1 MQARAE
7 GGSGAAEVATRGATA
22 GESHLAA
29 DLKAKLEYRRAREA
43 GLGDA
48 PAVSAGSRRAAGLEE
63 RNGGAAADSELADKL
78 QRRMETIASG
88 RGVDV
93 QRRETVVEE
102 GAGSELMA
110 KLARMRSRADGV
122 GPENATATTSAVSVP
137 PKVAGV
143 NDGAS
148 EELSLKLRQK
158 RALIESNATP

>member
-1 MQARAE
+1 MRN
-7 GGSGAAEVATRGATA
+7 GG
-22 GESHLAA
+22 
-29 DLKAKLEYRRAREA
+29 
-43 GLGDA
+43 
-48 PAVSAGSRRAAGLEE
+48 
-63 RNGGAAADSELADKL
+63 GGAAADSELADKL

-122 GPENATATTSAVSVP
+122 GPENASATTSAVSVAP
-137 PKVAGV
+137 PKAAGV

-158 RALIESNATP
+158 RALIDKSNATP